1 MPLGIGKKK
10 KAKDFKNLPD
20 KFKEIIESNAEQ
32 SDGTS
37 GSGLNCSNL
46 PEPIPY
52 LNQADS
58 EVVYKNDNN
67 ASIVLGRDRPAAR
80 TSGYG
85 GQGASGAG
93 SVDIVVGRMSGASE
107 GPKSNIYVDPNFEAD
122 AARIYISQRTDIDKN
137 FGLVGGSVGLSTAR
151 SGIGMKA
158 DAVRIMGREGIKLV
172 TGTDKKNSLGEK
184 IQTTRGIDLIA
195 GNDDESGSA
204 GLEPIP
210 KGEKLV
216 SALKEMSER
225 IDEINGILS
234 SFLMAQMKLN
244 IQLAGHVHISPFF
257 GIPTTP
263 APNLLIAAPQ
273 ATIQEL
279 TNCYV
284 PLYGNKIKLMLDEVN
299 NLEPF
304 GSGWICSRFNNV
316 N

>member
-52 LNQADS
+52 LNQAES

-80 TSGYG
+80 ASGYG

-184 IQTTRGIDLIA
+184 IQ
-195 GNDDESGSA
+195 
-204 GLEPIP
+204 
-210 KGEKLV
+210 
-216 SALKEMSER
+216 
-225 IDEINGILS
+225 
-234 SFLMAQMKLN
+234 
-244 IQLAGHVHISPFF
+244 LAGHVHISPFF

>member
-10 KAKDFKNLPD
+10 KAKDLENLPSR
-20 KFKEIIESNAEQ
+20 FKEAIGKNSAQ
-32 SDGTS
+32 SEGTD

-52 LNQADS
+52 LNQAAS
-58 EVVYKNDNN
+58 EVVFKNDNN

-80 TSGYG
+80 ASGYG

-93 SVDIVVGRMSGASE
+93 SVDMVVGRMSGAKD

-158 DAVRIMGREGIKLV
+158 DAVRIIGREGIKLV

-204 GLEPIP
+204 GLEAIP

-216 SALKEMSER
+216 SALKEMTGR

-234 SFLMAQMKLN
+234 SSVYQQHRL
-244 IQLAGHVHISPFF
+244 
-257 GIPTTP
+257 PT
-263 APNLLIAAPQ
+263 
-273 ATIQEL
+273 
-279 TNCYV
+279 C
-284 PLYGNKIKLMLDEVN
+284 
-299 NLEPF
+299 
-304 GSGWICSRFNNV
+304 
-316 N
+316 

>member
-1 MPLGIGKKK
+1 
-10 KAKDFKNLPD
+10 
-20 KFKEIIESNAEQ
+20 
-32 SDGTS
+32 
-37 GSGLNCSNL
+37 
-46 PEPIPY
+46 
-52 LNQADS
+52 
-58 EVVYKNDNN
+58 
-67 ASIVLGRDRPAAR
+67 
-80 TSGYG
+80 
-85 GQGASGAG
+85 
-93 SVDIVVGRMSGASE
+93 
-107 GPKSNIYVDPNFEAD
+107 
-122 AARIYISQRTDIDKN
+122 
-137 FGLVGGSVGLSTAR
+137 
-151 SGIGMKA
+151 MKA